1 MKKIVKHMV
10 KMTKAFA
17 VRAFC
22 RHAENQ
28 KGSCPFTGRT
38 YTVCVK
44 CKKRLAVEI
53 TKNEQ

>member
-1 MKKIVKHMV
+1 MSRIVKHMF
-10 KMTKAFA
+10 KMSKAF
-17 VRAFC
+17 VLRVFC
-22 RHAENQ
+22 KHNDSQ

-53 TKNEQ
+53 TKYE